1 MFRRTLFSACLFLSP
16 LILSPLSA
24 LALPATAQSVPKEE
38 VVRIGVSGPFSGG
51 SAPMGESMR
60 NGIRLATQEINRV
73 GGINGKRIELIE
85 RDDQANNET
94 GAKIARE
101 FVQLKVAATIG
112 IVNTGVGMASID
124 AYQQAKIPLMVA
136 VSTGPALTKKF
147 APPAA
152 TDNYIFRVAPTLDME
167 ARVLAAHLKRAGIGA
182 IAIMADSTAYG
193 DAGLKALRS
202 ECEAQQIR
210 IEYEGR
216 FNLGEQDMSAQ
227 IRQGKSSAAKALVA
241 WGIGPELAVLAKGKQ
256 QLGWKVPLLGS
267 WTISMRT
274 FIDGA
279 AKTGE
284 GALTTQTF
292 IQDFG
297 SIGKNAFLYS
307 YKHAYNT
314 DFIASPMSAAQG
326 YDGMHLLAN
335 AMRLAG
341 SLDGSK
347 IKTAL
352 ENLTVRHEGAITNYF
367 RPFSSHDH
375 DAMTQNMILLGKISD
390 GRVVFASARDE
401 KRSALGLRKE
411 KTEQ

>member
-1 MFRRTLFSACLFLSP
+1 MYRRTAFSICLLLSSLP
-16 LILSPLSA
+16 VF
-24 LALPATAQSVPKEE
+24 ALPTTSQSGTKED
-38 VVRIGVSGPFSGG
+38 VVLIGVSGPFSGG

-60 NGIRLATQEINRV
+60 NGIRLATREINRV

-101 FVQLKVAATIG
+101 LVQLKVAATIG

-124 AYQQAKIPLMVA
+124 TYQQAKIPLMVA
-136 VSTGPALTKKF
+136 VSTGPALTRKF
-147 APPAA
+147 AHPAA
-152 TDNYIFRVAPTLDME
+152 DENYIFRVAPTLDME
-167 ARVLAAHLKRAGIGA
+167 AKVLVAHLKRANIGV

-193 DAGLKALRS
+193 DAGLKALKA

-210 IEYEGR
+210 VDYEGR
-216 FNLGEQDMSAQ
+216 FNIGEQDMSPQ

-256 QLGWKVPLLGS
+256 QLGWKVPLMGS

-307 YKHAYNT
+307 YKQAYNT

-347 IKTAL
+347 IKNAL

-367 RPFSSHDH
+367 RPFSSRDH
-375 DAMTQNMILLGKISD
+375 DAMTQNMILLGKISE

-411 KTEQ
+411 KTEQKVE